1 MIRAAPSTESMRPAR
16 GMLNGTAQ
24 SRGEGPCG
32 MPAKRPLTEDD
43 RSPHST
49 VTFIAVVALAI
60 LAIWGAAT
68 YLVSLP
74 LSLDEAVLLR

>member
-1 MIRAAPSTESMRPAR
+1 MMRVATIAGSTRTDPF
-16 GMLNGTAQ
+16 TAEYRTRK
-24 SRGEGPCG
+24 S
-32 MPAKRPLTEDD
+32 
-43 RSPHST
+43 H

-60 LAIWGAAT
+60 LAVWGAAT